1 MHTEKVLLLRLLTRR
16 VSADYVP
23 PWTRSARKKY
33 LADRQQAQQLADN
46 KSSSALRGI
55 YSHKLGRYRSNS
67 STDDVTL
74 ISNTNANSS
83 VLSPSQSPFLP
94 DWLREGVVDDN
105 EDEIKPKELKADEVD
120 HKRGIRKVAMMQ
132 TRIEAP
138 SCPASG
144 MRSPSTPLLDDTVLA
159 EEVDMELRRRREQ
172 EKATKDRMDKRTLS
186 NDTNA
191 LRGGGARAMMRQ
203 LEEAEKKERRA
214 DLQRRRSSETHIHRP
229 KVSSPP
235 SKEPEPVSVQMGAVK
250 DVPTKPFTPPP
261 RLNSPD
267 VMVSQPPIKRTQSPL
282 EALRARSPF
291 KRTDSSNSNE
301 GRSTPPA
308 VENATSSSPHSSS
321 PLKKS
326 APLPAES
333 RPAAEVAKATSGAA
347 IEKTVSTSDQPSL
360 LIRRELSLGIPLH
373 NARSGS
379 GSPSLQIPQAGGTGS
394 SRASSSHSRSQ
405 SPLKPSSTTAP
416 NGLGSLQEGKEAVET
431 PSDSSSSLVKDS
443 GSLRQPHARSHA
455 SLPRYGSPLGG
466 AEPSLG
472 MRPDPA
478 KVSRRHSAFVGNGN
492 GTVPGTSSPL
502 ASSGR
507 HSDEVD
513 RRGAASSSSGLHTV
527 KAPQISE
534 EAAARRERERG
545 DSKLGRA
552 KTWGHSLFGKM
563 RP

>member
-1 MHTEKVLLLRLLTRR
+1 MARMKVTRMGGQ
-16 VSADYVP
+16 
-23 PWTRSARKKY
+23 RS
-33 LADRQQAQQLADN
+33 LARQQRQGGQRRGR
-46 KSSSALRGI
+46 LRPCE
-55 YSHKLGRYRSNS
+55 GRVHHQAI
-67 STDDVTL
+67 T
-74 ISNTNANSS
+74 SS

-132 TRIEAP
+132 TRTEAP

-144 MRSPSTPLLDDTVLA
+144 MRSPSTPVLDDTVLA

-172 EKATKDRMDKRTLS
+172 EKATKERMDKRTLS

-235 SKEPEPVSVQMGAVK
+235 SKEPEPVPVQMGAVK
-250 DVPTKPFTPPP
+250 DVPAKPFTPPP

-347 IEKTVSTSDQPSL
+347 IEKTGSTSDQPSL

-379 GSPSLQIPQAGGTGS
+379 GSPSLQLPQAGGTGS
-394 SRASSSHSRSQ
+394 SRGSSSSH
-405 SPLKPSSTTAP
+405 K
-416 NGLGSLQEGKEAVET
+416 GKEAIET